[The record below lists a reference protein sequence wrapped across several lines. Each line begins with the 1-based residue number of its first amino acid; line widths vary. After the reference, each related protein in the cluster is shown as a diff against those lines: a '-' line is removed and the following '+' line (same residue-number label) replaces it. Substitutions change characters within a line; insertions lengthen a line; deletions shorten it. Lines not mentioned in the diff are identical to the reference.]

1 MMENLAGLFAQ
12 ADATDRR
19 EGALAYRRY
28 HDLLKRIAEH
38 YGFPFPATVATF
50 VALSPN
56 SDYFG
61 NLRSLVSVIQG
72 VNAGV
77 PCDQITVASYKHC
90 RDRAHSYLTGKN
102 TFLEHAKGLK
112 TRAFYTN
119 ILSPET
125 DFDVVI
131 DGHIHAAWAG
141 QNWTM
146 KEALVPRR
154 KYREIAHDIKA
165 LAFRNQMMP
174 HEMQAT
180 LWFARKRINRIK
192 YFSQLDLFH
201 ATDDQWRTLPAIHDI
216 KPYGS
221 LAA

>member
-1 MMENLAGLFAQ
+1 MKMNRLHGLFLQ

-19 EGALAYRRY
+19 EGAMAYRRY

-61 NLRSLVSVIQG
+61 NLRSLVSVMQG
-72 VNAGV
+72 VKAGR
-77 PCDQITVASYKHC
+77 PCEQITVSTYKHC
-90 RDRAHSYLTGKN
+90 RDRAHSYLTGERA
-102 TFLEHAKGLK
+102 FLDHAKGLK

-119 ILSPET
+119 IVDPEH
-125 DFDVVI
+125 DQAVVI

-141 QNWTM
+141 ENWTM
-146 KEALVPRR
+146 KEAAISRWRYLEVAR
-154 KYREIAHDIKA
+154 DIKV
-165 LAFRNQMMP
+165 LAFQYQMMP

-180 LWFARKRINRIK
+180 LWFARKRINQIK

-201 ATDDQWRTLPAIHDI
+201 AGDDQWRTLPAIRDI
-216 KPYGS
+216 LPYGI
-221 LAA
+221 AA